1 MQATLEP
8 TQAVAGLEEALR
20 LHLGQVERLQ
30 EQLRGLRS
38 AVVETIAALMG
49 ARDSAMSAHSEAV
62 TNCSVVLA
70 RALELDNGEVEAVR
84 LAALLHDVG
93 KIAVADA
100 VLQKAGPLDSD
111 EWQVMRQHPVVAE
124 KLLGGLPLPPS
135 TIEAVRHHHE
145 RFDGGGYPDGLA
157 GERIPMAARIVAVAD
172 AFHAM
177 TSDRPYRRRQ
187 SVDQAR
193 AEIARCAESHFCPKV
208 VDAFLRVST
217 APEFERAF
225 AA

>member
-1 MQATLEP
+1 LTGHFGPPYYGSRAMQATLEP

-93 KIAVADA
+93 KIA
-100 VLQKAGPLDSD
+100 S
-111 EWQVMRQHPVVAE
+111 R
-124 KLLGGLPLPPS
+124 
-135 TIEAVRHHHE
+135 
-145 RFDGGGYPDGLA
+145 
-157 GERIPMAARIVAVAD
+157 
-172 AFHAM
+172 
-177 TSDRPYRRRQ
+177 
-187 SVDQAR
+187 
-193 AEIARCAESHFCPKV
+193 RCASP
-208 VDAFLRVST
+208 RSST
-217 APEFERAF
+217 T
-225 AA
+225 